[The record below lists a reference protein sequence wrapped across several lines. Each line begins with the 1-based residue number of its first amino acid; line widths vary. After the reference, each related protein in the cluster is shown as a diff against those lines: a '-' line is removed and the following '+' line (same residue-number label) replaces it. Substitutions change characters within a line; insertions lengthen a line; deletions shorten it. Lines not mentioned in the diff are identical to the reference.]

1 MVKRCSSSTSK
12 RMSRH
17 LGQQVRRL
25 SCNAFQ
31 NEGRFSVQIGVLGGA
46 EVRRETDKTVRAMIL
61 NGSLKMLLKGGGG
74 VKVWKQEGSERWSID
89 CGGSH
94 IRSLWMGKRDN
105 LSKAHF
111 LKMILL

>member
-46 EVRRETDKTVRAMIL
+46 EVRRETDKTVSAMIL
-61 NGSLKMLLKGGGG
+61 NGSLKNAFEGWGERGLKSVEAREVQLL
-74 VKVWKQEGSERWSID
+74 E
-89 CGGSH
+89 H
-94 IRSLWMGKRDN
+94 
-105 LSKAHF
+105 
-111 LKMILL
+111 